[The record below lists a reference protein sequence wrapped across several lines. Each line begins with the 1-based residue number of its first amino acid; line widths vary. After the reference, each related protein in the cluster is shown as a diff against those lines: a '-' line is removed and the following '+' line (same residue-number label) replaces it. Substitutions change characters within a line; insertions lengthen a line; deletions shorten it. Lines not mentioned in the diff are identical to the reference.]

1 MRKTVFALALATA
14 GLLAG
19 EASAVT
25 VLTTTQADVK
35 KQCEGKTSCS
45 TVCGSTYC
53 NYTCDK
59 PKEQCTVAVQ
69 MTKPRPGRR
78 PHITGTSRTTR

>member
-1 MRKTVFALALATA
+1 MTGA
-14 GLLAG
+14 
-19 EASAVT
+19 ASATT

-35 KQCEGKTSCS
+35 RECKGKTSCS

-59 PKEQCTVAVQ
+59 PKEQCTVGVQ
-69 MTKPRPGRR
+69 LTAPKPPRHPRP
-78 PHITGTSRTTR
+78 TSGGILQRQ

>member
-1 MRKTVFALALATA
+1 MKKLILTAMIVFVT
-14 GLLAG
+14 GSS
-19 EASAVT
+19 ASATT

-35 KQCEGKTSCS
+35 RECKGKTSCS

-59 PKEQCTVAVQ
+59 PKKQCTVGVQ
-69 MTKPRPGRR
+69 LTAPKPHPRP
-78 PHITGTSRTTR
+78 TTTPPKEKLQ